1 MKSFKDILSEKP
13 KKEKKFSIDQINA
26 VLAKVGIKPSMVVAA
41 INALNAARGLGIV
54 EAKSDVDKIHQ
65 ADMNRFLRN
74 AIDEYNKLM
83 TSMVAINVRDSDILQ
98 SMSGIVTSKGNGK
111 RLIKHSIRSWK
122 LPTKRITSYHEN
134 LPGIIGSK

>member
-83 TSMVAINVRDSDILQ
+83 TSMVAINVRDSDI
-98 SMSGIVTSKGNGK
+98 K
-111 RLIKHSIRSWK
+111 REWK
-122 LPTKRITSYHEN
+122 KVDKAFDKIMEIANKKDYFIS
-134 LPGIIGSK
+134 